1 MEQKE
6 ITTHQMGVVLSLSI
20 ISLKVLIFPAVV
32 GKISYNNCY
41 ISVFISLAIDFL
53 FMMLIVYAMKK
64 NPDKTFFEI
73 MEDCFGKVVAKI
85 VGFVLLLFFLGKGIM
100 AIKELQ
106 NYFVQLLFQDIQWGL
121 FVFPLIA
128 LLLYIMNKS
137 FRTFAR
143 SVEFFYYAV
152 IAGAILTVL
161 LPLKDFKIF
170 NLLPFMADGVKP
182 VVSGSFLTSF
192 QFGDFLVLLM
202 CMGRFNYSKKTTK
215 TVIKFTLFTDL
226 FIMLFFIVF
235 VALFGDTVLNQI
247 SAVSDVPL
255 YSNLAYNNGRL
266 EWISIIIWTIVL
278 IFQAGLMLKCACMST
293 KYVFNIKN
301 NLVVSFVVATI
312 IFAVLLLLYLNFA
325 DAIKVVISVPFASC
339 TFAFKIVLILML
351 LIASWRKNNE
361 KHIKKSV

>member
-1 MEQKE
+1 MEQKQ

-32 GKISYNNCY
+32 GKIAYNNCY
-41 ISVFISLAIDFL
+41 ISVFISLLIDFL
-53 FMMLIVYAMKK
+53 FMMLIAYVMKR
-64 NPDKTFFEI
+64 NPDKTFFDVLEN
-73 MEDCFGKVVAKI
+73 CFGKVVSKVVVAI
-85 VGFVLLLFFLGKGIM
+85 LTLFFVFKGIM

-106 NYFVQLLFQDIQWGL
+106 NYFVQLLFQDIQWEL

-152 IAGAILTVL
+152 IAGALLTLL
-161 LPLKDFKIF
+161 LPLKDFKF
-170 NLLPFMADGVKP
+170 YNLLPFVADGVKP
-182 VVSGSFLTSF
+182 VFSGSFLTSF

-202 CMGRFNYSKKTTK
+202 CMGQFKYSKKTTK
-215 TVIKFTLFTDL
+215 TVVKFALFTDL
-226 FIMLFFIVF
+226 FIMLFFVVF

-278 IFQAGLMLKCACMST
+278 IFQAGLMLKCACMSA
-293 KYVFNIKN
+293 KFVFNCKN
-301 NLVVSFVVATI
+301 DFVVSLVVAVAVFVA
-312 IFAVLLLLYLNFA
+312 LLLLYLNFS
-325 DAIKVVISVPFASC
+325 DALKIVISVPFATC
-339 TFAFKIVLILML
+339 TLVFKVLIIVML
-351 LIASWRKNNE
+351 LIASWSNNNE